1 MKITSDRKLMLV
13 LSTALIL
20 FTISGAM
27 IGRVVAV
34 EGTYSYLKLFNEALY
49 LIVHNYVQPVQVDS
63 LMEGA
68 YRGMLESLDPANEYL
83 APARYERAYR
93 GENNGPAGVGLTLS
107 KRRGYIIVVSVTAGS
122 PAAEAGLQTGDVL
135 VTIDGRSTRQIG
147 IWEATQALSGK
158 AGTKTIINLSPIDSA
173 GRKTVSL
180 IRKVVSPPAPAP
192 SLEPGAV
199 GVVRIAGLREGD
211 ARRVDQAISSLKKRG
226 ATRLLLD
233 LRGCASDVLAEGIGA
248 ASLFVSEGRIVTVT
262 DRYEGDKSFKSDG
275 RRLAWNGPV
284 AILADPGTAGVCE
297 VLAAALRDDLGAS
310 ILGERTWGDG
320 AVRRLLPLQ
329 HGDGLYLATGKYQS
343 PSGKEWHGQG
353 IQPDVAIEG
362 RPTDEGDPQQRKA
375 VDYLRGQSL
384 SDQRK
389 AA

>member
-1 MKITSDRKLMLV
+1 MKIASDRKVMLG

-20 FTISGAM
+20 FTVCGAM

-68 YRGMLESLDPANEYL
+68 YRGMLESLDPGNEYL
-83 APARYERAYR
+83 APERYEHAYR
-93 GENNGPAGVGLTLS
+93 GENNGPASVGLTLS
-107 KRRGYIIVVSVTAGS
+107 KRRGYIVVVSAAAGS

-135 VTIDGRSTRQIG
+135 VTIDGRSTRQLG
-147 IWEATQALSGK
+147 VWEATQALSGK
-158 AGTKTIINLSPIDSA
+158 PGSKTTLNLSPAESA
-173 GRKTVSL
+173 GRKTLSL
-180 IRKVVSPPAPAP
+180 TRRILPAPAP
-192 SLEPGAV
+192 ATSLEPQGV
-199 GVVRIAGLREGD
+199 GVVRVAGLREGD
-211 ARRVDQAISSLKKRG
+211 ARRLDQAIAALRKRG

-233 LRGCASDVLAEGIGA
+233 LRGCASDALAEGIGA
-248 ASLFVSEGRIVTVT
+248 VSLFVSDGRVVTVT

-275 RRLAWNGPV
+275 RRLAWSGPV
-284 AILADPGTAGVCE
+284 AVLTDAGTSGVCE
-297 VLAAALRDDLGAS
+297 VVAAALRDDLGTS
-310 ILGERTWGDG
+310 ILGQRTWGEG

-343 PSGKEWHGQG
+343 PAGKEWHGQG
-353 IQPDVAIEG
+353 LQPDVTIEG
-362 RPTDEGDPQQRKA
+362 RATDAGDPQQKKA
-375 VDYLRGQSL
+375 VDYLRGQAL
-384 SDQRK
+384 SSERE

>member
-20 FTISGAM
+20 FTVSGAM

-107 KRRGYIIVVSVTAGS
+107 KRRGYIIVVSAAAGS

-135 VTIDGRSTRQIG
+135 VTIDGRSTRQLG

-158 AGTKTIINLSPIDSA
+158 AGTKTSINLSPIDSA

-180 IRKVVSPPAPAP
+180 IRKVVSPPVPAP
-192 SLEPGAV
+192 SLEPGDV
-199 GVVRIAGLREGD
+199 GSCGSPV
-211 ARRVDQAISSLKKRG
+211 
-226 ATRLLLD
+226 
-233 LRGCASDVLAEGIGA
+233 CAK
-248 ASLFVSEGRIVTVT
+248 VT
-262 DRYEGDKSFKSDG
+262 
-275 RRLAWNGPV
+275 P
-284 AILADPGTAGVCE
+284 
-297 VLAAALRDDLGAS
+297 AAL
-310 ILGERTWGDG
+310 T
-320 AVRRLLPLQ
+320 RR
-329 HGDGLYLATGKYQS
+329 S
-343 PSGKEWHGQG
+343 P
-353 IQPDVAIEG
+353 P
-362 RPTDEGDPQQRKA
+362 
-375 VDYLRGQSL
+375 
-384 SDQRK
+384 
-389 AA
+389 

>member
-1 MKITSDRKLMLV
+1 MKITSDRKLMLA

-20 FTISGAM
+20 FTVCGAM

-49 LIVHNYVQPVQVDS
+49 LIVHNYVQPVQVDA

-83 APARYERAYR
+83 AAARYERAYK
-93 GENNGPAGVGLTLS
+93 GESSGPAGVGLTVS
-107 KRRGYIIVVSVTAGS
+107 KRRGYIIVVSVAAGS
-122 PAAEAGLQTGDVL
+122 PAAEAGLETGDIL
-135 VTIDGRSTRQIG
+135 VTIDGRSTRQLG

-158 AGTKTIINLSPIDSA
+158 PGSKATVNLSPVESA
-173 GRKTVSL
+173 GRKTVSMTRRIL
-180 IRKVVSPPAPAP
+180 SPPVPTS
-192 SLEPGAV
+192 SLEPEGV

-211 ARRVDQAISSLKKRG
+211 ARRLDQAIASLRKRG

-233 LRGCASDVLAEGIGA
+233 LRGCASDALAEGIGA
-248 ASLFVSEGRIVTVT
+248 ASLFVPDGRIVTVT
-262 DRYEGDKSFKSDG
+262 DRYEGDKFFKADG
-275 RRLAWNGPV
+275 RRIAWNGPL
-284 AILADPGTAGVCE
+284 AILTDPGTSGVCE

-310 ILGERTWGDG
+310 ILGQRTWGDG

-329 HGDGLYLATGKYQS
+329 HGDGLYLATGKYLS

-353 IQPDVAIEG
+353 IQPDVPIEG
-362 RPTDEGDPQQRKA
+362 RPTDSGDPQQKKA
-375 VDYLRGQSL
+375 VDYLRGQAL
-384 SDQRK
+384 SAERK